1 MTCGVSLYACVVRIL
16 HLPFQ
21 FGREQVE
28 AWQMAQLVPSAVMVV
43 GHVVSVIL
51 KETLLNVVGLQS
63 CWAS

>member
-16 HLPFQ
+16 HWPFQ
-21 FGREQVE
+21 FGREQFE

-43 GHVVSVIL
+43 GHVSVIL
-51 KETLLNVVGLQS
+51 NETLLVVVGLQS